1 MQVLINHLIQLQ
13 ELTLV
18 RDEQKIS
25 LAGAYT
31 AQLDEAILEMKS
43 RLPPGVASQFDRLH
57 AKHTTVM
64 SPVAEGLCAMCGMK
78 LPISLVQAVRLERE
92 LQSCPTCARIL
103 YAADSAPKRVST
115 KTLRGEPRKMGIA
128 RFSCQE
134 LMLPDMKSETREG
147 AIAELA
153 AAMEKAGFVNR
164 ADRLVEAA
172 MRREAIVSTLV
183 DHGIAFPHVR
193 GVEGG
198 GLALALGTSSRGIR
212 WDGAKAKPAKIIF
225 FMTIPSAASAFYLKL
240 LAGLAE
246 TFASAEA
253 RKALMEEEDQAGLW
267 RGLQKLTRSSIK

>member
-18 RDEQKIS
+18 RDEQKVS

-31 AQLDEAILEMKS
+31 AQLDEAIREMKG
-43 RLPPGVASQFDRLH
+43 RLPPGVAAQFDRLH

-64 SPVAEGLCAMCGMK
+64 SPMAEGLCAMCGMK
-78 LPISLVQAVRLERE
+78 LPISLVQAVRLGRE
-92 LQSCPTCARIL
+92 LQSCPTCARVL
-103 YAADSAPKRVST
+103 YAADAAPKRVST

-128 RFSCQE
+128 RFSCQD
-134 LMLPDMKSETREG
+134 LMLPDMTAATKEG
-147 AIAELA
+147 AIGDLA
-153 AAMEKAGFVNR
+153 ASMEKAGFVNR
-164 ADRLVEAA
+164 ADTLAESA
-172 MRREAIVSTLV
+172 MKREAIISTAV

-198 GLALALGTSSRGIR
+198 GLALALGTSRKGIK
-212 WDGAKAKPAKIIF
+212 WDGARGKPAKIIF

-246 TFASAEA
+246 TFASADA
-253 RKALMEEEDQAGLW
+253 RKALMDAGDPAGLW